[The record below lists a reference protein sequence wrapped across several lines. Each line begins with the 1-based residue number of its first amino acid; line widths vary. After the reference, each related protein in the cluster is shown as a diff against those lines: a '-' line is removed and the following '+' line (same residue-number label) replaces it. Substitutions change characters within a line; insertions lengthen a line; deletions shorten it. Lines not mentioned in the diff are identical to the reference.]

1 MRQRVEEATRNGFT
15 PMSTRRVT
23 ALGASFVCSV
33 EKTRWPVSD
42 ALMAM
47 DAVSRSRISPI
58 MMTLGAWRRMAR
70 NAVAKVSPTCLVDL
84 HLVDAG
90 QQYIPPGLPP

>member
-1 MRQRVEEATRNGFT
+1 MRQRVEDATKNGFT

-23 ALGASFVCSV
+23 APGASLVCSV

-47 DAVSRSRISPI
+47 DAVSMSRISPI
-58 MMTLGAWRRMAR
+58 ITTFGAWRRIER
-70 NAVAKVSPTCLVDL
+70 NAVANVSPTVR
-84 HLVDAG
+84 
-90 QQYIPPGLPP
+90 